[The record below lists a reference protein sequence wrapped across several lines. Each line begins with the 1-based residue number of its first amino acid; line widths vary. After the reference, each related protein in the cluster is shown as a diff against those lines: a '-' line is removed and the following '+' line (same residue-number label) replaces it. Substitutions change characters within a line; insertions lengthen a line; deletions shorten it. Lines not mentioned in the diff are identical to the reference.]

1 MPMPSRLVTALLVA
15 SLLLLA
21 CGRTEQAATT
31 PDGGGP
37 ASTAPAGDVAS
48 REPTTTLPATTTTVD
63 PGTLPQ
69 TEDDPSAD
77 SAPFEARVEALWRGI
92 VADDPALAMPFFF
105 PVTAYEQ
112 VKPIKDPAGDW
123 QNRLVSTYEREIHA
137 LHDQLGPNPGAAV
150 LEGIDVPE
158 ANSQWM
164 KPGTEN
170 NKLPYWRVLNSK
182 VRYSVD
188 GKTRSFPVSSM
199 ISWRGEWYV
208 VHLTA
213 PPR

>member
-1 MPMPSRLVTALLVA
+1 MPTLPRLLTGLLA
-15 SLLLLA
+15 SSLLLAA
-21 CGRTEQAATT
+21 CGRTEPAATT
-31 PDGGGP
+31 PGDGQLP
-37 ASTAPAGDVAS
+37 STPVDAAAPP
-48 REPTTTLPATTTTVD
+48 EPTTTIPATTTTVD

-69 TEDDPSAD
+69 TEDKPAAD
-77 SAPFEARVEALWRGI
+77 SAAFDARIEALWRGI

-123 QNRLVSTYEREIHA
+123 QNRLVGTYEREIHA
-137 LHDQLGPNPGAAV
+137 LHDQLGANPDAAV
-150 LEGIDVPE
+150 LEGVDVPE
-158 ANSQWM
+158 ANAQWM

-188 GKTRSFPVSSM
+188 GKQRSFPISSM